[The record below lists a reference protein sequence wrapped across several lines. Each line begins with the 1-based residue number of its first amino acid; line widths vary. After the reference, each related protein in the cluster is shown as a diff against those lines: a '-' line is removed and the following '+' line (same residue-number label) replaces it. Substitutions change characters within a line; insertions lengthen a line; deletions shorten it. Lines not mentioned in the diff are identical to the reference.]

1 MNPSL
6 RTFFSITEEEVH
18 WLNERLEELLKE
30 NTGRCNRFVLPAG
43 TQRACFAHVLRTDG
57 KKLVRMLYR
66 HAQSGGKVED
76 KLFDFANLISG
87 YFFQLALWLN
97 AQDGFEEIPFVSR
110 NYK

>member
-1 MNPSL
+1 MEQL
-6 RTFFSITEEEVH
+6 
-18 WLNERLEELLKE
+18 LEDLLEATHPYVQEGKLASYIPELLKADP
-30 NTGRCNRFVLPAG
+30 NALGIYVM
-43 TQRACFAHVLRTDG
+43 RTDG

-66 HAQSGGKVED
+66 HAQSGGRVED
-76 KLFDFANLISG
+76 RLFDFANLVSG